1 MSRQYIFL
9 LGNIANQITGN
20 KLPSNG
26 DCLRVLFYNMR
37 VVNLNLNDSSGLVAD
52 ECLLFWKKA
61 RIPTQYHC
69 DIVRK
74 IKNWYESWRS
84 LDKNKTRKSAT
95 QQFKEKHFQNS
106 LNNLFDIAHKD
117 AFNIIKIDED
127 WQFLTLQRQ
136 EGRVGYMAG
145 MDKKLCAV
153 EERRSEREKRRQ
165 LFSQTSI
172 MQPGKLISLLKKNN
186 FSNYNNNDLHNILYK
201 IGYIYYFI
209 CNIIFF
215 LTLLI
220 LKRVYQAMMNVMCL
234 TLKNPKCVKVLKC
247 QLKNEVGKKL

>member
-1 MSRQYIFL
+1 VLYVSFLDFTLDLKMPRQHIFL
-9 LGNIANQITGN
+9 LGNLVNQITGN

-74 IKNWYESWRS
+74 IKNLYESWRS

-95 QQFKEKHFQNS
+95 QQYNEKKFQNS

-117 AFNIIKIDED
+117 AFNIIKIEED
-127 WQFLTLQRQ
+127 RQFLKSQRQ

-145 MDKKLCAV
+145 VDKQLCAV
-153 EERRSEREKRRQ
+153 EERRSEREQRRE
-165 LFSQTSI
+165 
-172 MQPGKLISLLKKNN
+172 LLKQT
-186 FSNYNNNDLHNILYK
+186 NIDY
-201 IGYIYYFI
+201 G
-209 CNIIFF
+209 
-215 LTLLI
+215 T
-220 LKRVYQAMMNVMCL
+220 
-234 TLKNPKCVKVLKC
+234 
-247 QLKNEVGKKL
+247 G

>member
-9 LGNIANQITGN
+9 LGNIFNQITGN
-20 KLPSNG
+20 KLPFNG

-74 IKNWYESWRS
+74 IKNLYESWQS

-95 QQFKEKHFQNS
+95 QQCKENNFKNS

-127 WQFLTLQRQ
+127 RQFLTLQRQ

-145 MDKKLCAV
+145 VDKKLCAV
-153 EERRSEREKRRQ
+153 EERKCEREQRRE
-165 LFSQTSI
+165 LFKQIS
-172 MQPGKLISLLKKNN
+172 MMRPGKLIFILKK
-186 FSNYNNNDLHNILYK
+186 
-201 IGYIYYFI
+201 
-209 CNIIFF
+209 
-215 LTLLI
+215 
-220 LKRVYQAMMNVMCL
+220 
-234 TLKNPKCVKVLKC
+234 
-247 QLKNEVGKKL
+247 